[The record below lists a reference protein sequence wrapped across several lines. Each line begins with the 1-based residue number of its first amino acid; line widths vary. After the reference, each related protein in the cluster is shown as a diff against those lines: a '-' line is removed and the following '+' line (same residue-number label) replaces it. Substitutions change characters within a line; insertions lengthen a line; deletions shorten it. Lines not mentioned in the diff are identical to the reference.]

1 MLTSMAT
8 DDLQANG
15 NGFRRQVTF
24 RVGPE
29 DAPLLEVA
37 AVPTE
42 AFQGGIVAA
51 PRAYA
56 AERLTASRPRKTT
69 RATLALTTTSRSNP
83 AKTIVRGQKFG
94 KVGPVR

>member
-8 DDLQANG
+8 DDLQASG
-15 NGFRRQVTF
+15 NGFRHQVTF
-24 RVGPE
+24 RIGPE

-37 AVPTE
+37 AR
-42 AFQGGIVAA
+42 AHGGISGWDRAA
-51 PRAYA
+51 PRAHA

-69 RATLALTTTSRSNP
+69 RATFSLTTTSRSNP